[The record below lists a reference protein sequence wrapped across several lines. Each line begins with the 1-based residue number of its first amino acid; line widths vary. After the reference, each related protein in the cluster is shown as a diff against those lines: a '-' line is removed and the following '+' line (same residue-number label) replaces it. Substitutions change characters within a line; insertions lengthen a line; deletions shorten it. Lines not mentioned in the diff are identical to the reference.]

1 MSFLKVQLILFII
14 VWLVLTIA
22 FASERIKYIKKL
34 TDNPRAS
41 INTSF
46 KQKKLYPIVMS
57 SIIMLIPLI
66 LLVD

>member
-34 TDNPRAS
+34 TDNPKHEVQF
-41 INTSF
+41 SF

-57 SIIMLIPLI
+57 SIIMLIPFI